1 MLFAVI
7 VANLVTQCGFGLTP
21 VVIKKFAALS
31 GANPLIFCLYR
42 DSLAFPVFLLVSRV
56 MERKL
61 IFPSLAQIPVL
72 FALGFFG
79 SYGNQFLYILG
90 LYNSNPNIASTFGNT
105 LPAWAV
111 LLGILVKLEPF
122 DSKTL
127 YSWVKIVSIIGAAAG
142 AVEITLTSG
151 LTGGGEG
158 IAEEEF
164 STARNASEARPY
176 SHLVLGC
183 FLLLFSAFCMVSGLV
198 LWVYVFHIYSVVAVV
213 HVDRGTVTSAVAH
226 QGHTAYIYIHT
237 VRMY

>member
-122 DSKTL
+122 DSKT
-127 YSWVKIVSIIGAAAG
+127 VMPR
-142 AVEITLTSG
+142 
-151 LTGGGEG
+151 
-158 IAEEEF
+158 IA
-164 STARNASEARPY
+164 
-176 SHLVLGC
+176 C
-183 FLLLFSAFCMVSGLV
+183 
-198 LWVYVFHIYSVVAVV
+198 
-213 HVDRGTVTSAVAH
+213 
-226 QGHTAYIYIHT
+226 
-237 VRMY
+237 